1 MLQKFQPLV
10 SIVIPVYNGS
20 NYMREAIDSA
30 LAQTYPNIEIIVV
43 NDGSTDNTDEIAK
56 SYGNRIRYFI
66 KENGGVA
73 TALNLAIENMRGEY
87 FSWLSHD
94 DVYLPE
100 KIESQI
106 NILRNL
112 DDKTTVIY
120 GGYKYINEK
129 GETLRE
135 IHLESDFSLDDLH
148 KPLFALFHEQLSGCT
163 LLIHTSHFQRVGIFD
178 TTLKTTQDYDL
189 WFRILRK
196 GKISYD
202 QNCNTLVRCHSQQ
215 SGRTIKGHEKN
226 CCELWINILKSI
238 TVEEI
243 IDSFTAEYNFW
254 AEVYYVFLQFMYYEE
269 VLFYI
274 RKKFIDFCKK
284 NNIQTRESKLLNEV
298 FEKKMILK
306 RTKISTITSLFND
319 QITENRFLTFLLR
332 AYVEI
337 IRICFPKRQEY

>member
-1 MLQKFQPLV
+1 MPENFQPLV
-10 SIVIPVYNGS
+10 SIVIPVYNGRD
-20 NYMREAIDSA
+20 YMRNAIDSA

-43 NDGSTDNTDEIAK
+43 NDGSTDNTDEIAN
-56 SYGNRIRYFI
+56 SYGNRIRYFA

-112 DDKTTVIY
+112 NDKTTVIY

-135 IHLESDFSLDDLH
+135 IRLESNFSLKDLN

-163 LLIHTSHFQRVGIFD
+163 LLIHSSHFQRVGTFD

-196 GKISYD
+196 GNIYYD
-202 QNCNTLVRCHSQQ
+202 VNCYTLSRTHSEQ
-215 SGRTIKGHEKN
+215 SAATIPNHEKN
-226 CCELWINILKSI
+226 CCELWIHILKNI
-238 TVEEI
+238 TKEEI
-243 IDSFTAEYNFW
+243 KISFTGEYNFW
-254 AEVYYVFLQFMYYEE
+254 AEVYYVFLQFMYYED

-274 RKKFIDFCKK
+274 KTQFDDFCLQ
-284 NNIQTRESKLLNEV
+284 NDINTRETKMLNKLFAERIAAK
-298 FEKKMILK
+298 EKKIV
-306 RTKISTITSLFND
+306 TIVSLFNE
-319 QITENRFLTFLLR
+319 QITKNRILTFFLKAYLKLIKTILR
-332 AYVEI
+332 NNKA
-337 IRICFPKRQEY
+337 